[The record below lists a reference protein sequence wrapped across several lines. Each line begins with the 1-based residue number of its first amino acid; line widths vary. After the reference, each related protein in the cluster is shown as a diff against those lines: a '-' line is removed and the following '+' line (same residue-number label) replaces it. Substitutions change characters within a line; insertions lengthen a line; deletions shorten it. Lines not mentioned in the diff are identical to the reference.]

1 MICFIDLNFHHLL
14 YRAKG
19 EMFALICHFRILA
32 AFSVWFAEM
41 YLVPVDEQTWEK
53 FGFFPGIIILIMTQI
68 VGLQSLQGWTDIL

>member
-1 MICFIDLNFHHLL
+1 MNFHHLL

-32 AFSVWFAEM
+32 AFSVWFAGM

-53 FGFFPGIIILIMTQI
+53 FVILIMTHV